1 MKAGNPQALFQ
12 HLIVLC
18 KEVSEGEYRDMGELF
33 ELTKAQLYPPLVAEL
48 AESFGMMT
56 VRLEAREYLLEE
68 VITDLKKIQQE
79 LAAAK
84 EALAR
89 ENVSL
94 KHSLKRSLQPT
105 QILGASAAILYLL
118 KKIDRIAGTPVNVLI
133 TGETGTSSLPVP
145 VSPVMRTFTGETG
158 TGKELVARTIHD
170 KSARRGRPFIA
181 LNCTAIP
188 ESIFESEIFGIEKGV
203 ATGVEKRIGKLEQA
217 QGGTIFFDEVGDMP
231 LAAQGKILRVIE
243 DRQVERIGGR
253 TSIPADVR
261 ILAATNRNLKERIAK
276 GIFREDL
283 YYRLNVVNLHIPPLR
298 ERPEDISLLLDFFS
312 ERGARMMG
320 RTPISFSPEARERLG
335 AYSWPGNVRELEN
348 EVERAIAL
356 ASGREIGGGDLSEN
370 VLGSSPEEN
379 LDSLLPPVK
388 RAERLLLEKTLRSV
402 KGNKSEA
409 ARLLGLSRE
418 GLRRKL
424 LRYELK

>member
-1 MKAGNPQALFQ
+1 MKTGDPQALFQ

-33 ELTKAQLYPPLVAEL
+33 ELTKAQLYPPLVTEL

-68 VITDLKKIQQE
+68 VITDLKQIQQE

-105 QILGASAAILYLL
+105 PILGASAAVLDLL
-118 KKIDRIAGTPVNVLI
+118 RKIDRIADTPVNVLI
-133 TGETGTSSLPVP
+133 
-145 VSPVMRTFTGETG
+145 TGETG

-253 TSIPADVR
+253 TSIPVDIR
-261 ILAATNRNLKERIAK
+261 IVAATNRNLKERIGK
-276 GIFREDL
+276 GLFREDL

-298 ERPEDISLLLDFFS
+298 ERPEDITLLLDFFS

-320 RTPISFSPEARERLG
+320 RTPLSFSPEVRERLC

-356 ASGREIGGGDLSEN
+356 TSGSEINYGDLSEN
-370 VLGSSPEEN
+370 ILGYGPEEK

>member
-118 KKIDRIAGTPVNVLI
+118 KKIDRIADTPVNVLI
-133 TGETGTSSLPVP
+133 
-145 VSPVMRTFTGETG
+145 TGETG

>member
-105 QILGASAAILYLL
+105 QILGASAAILDLL
-118 KKIDRIAGTPVNVLI
+118 KKIDRIADTPVNVLI
-133 TGETGTSSLPVP
+133 
-145 VSPVMRTFTGETG
+145 TGETG

>member
-133 TGETGTSSLPVP
+133 
-145 VSPVMRTFTGETG
+145 TGETG

-320 RTPISFSPEARERLG
+320 RTRSPEARERLG

>member
-1 MKAGNPQALFQ
+1 
-12 HLIVLC
+12 
-18 KEVSEGEYRDMGELF
+18 MGELF

-105 QILGASAAILYLL
+105 QILGASAAILDLL
-118 KKIDRIAGTPVNVLI
+118 KKIDRIADTPVNVLI
-133 TGETGTSSLPVP
+133 
-145 VSPVMRTFTGETG
+145 TGETG

>member
-1 MKAGNPQALFQ
+1 MKTGDPQALFQ

-33 ELTKAQLYPPLVAEL
+33 ELTKAQLYSPLVAEL

-133 TGETGTSSLPVP
+133 
-145 VSPVMRTFTGETG
+145 TGETG

-253 TSIPADVR
+253 TSIPVDIR
-261 ILAATNRNLKERIAK
+261 IVAATNRNLKERIGK
-276 GIFREDL
+276 GLFREDL

-298 ERPEDISLLLDFFS
+298 ERPEDITLLLDFFS

-320 RTPISFSPEARERLG
+320 RTPLSFSPEVRERLC

-356 ASGREIGGGDLSEN
+356 TSGSEINYGDLSEN
-370 VLGSSPEEN
+370 ILGYGPEEK

>member
-133 TGETGTSSLPVP
+133 
-145 VSPVMRTFTGETG
+145 TGETG

-298 ERPEDISLLLDFFS
+298 ERPEDITLLLDFFS

-320 RTPISFSPEARERLG
+320 RTPLSFSPEVRERLC

-356 ASGREIGGGDLSEN
+356 TSGSEINYGDLSEN
-370 VLGSSPEEN
+370 ILGYGPEEK

>member
-1 MKAGNPQALFQ
+1 
-12 HLIVLC
+12 
-18 KEVSEGEYRDMGELF
+18 
-33 ELTKAQLYPPLVAEL
+33 
-48 AESFGMMT
+48 
-56 VRLEAREYLLEE
+56 
-68 VITDLKKIQQE
+68 
-79 LAAAK
+79 
-84 EALAR
+84 
-89 ENVSL
+89 L

-105 QILGASAAILYLL
+105 PILGASAAVLDLL
-118 KKIDRIAGTPVNVLI
+118 RKIDRIADTPVNVLI
-133 TGETGTSSLPVP
+133 
-145 VSPVMRTFTGETG
+145 TGETG

-253 TSIPADVR
+253 TSIPVDIR
-261 ILAATNRNLKERIAK
+261 IVAATNRNLKERIGK
-276 GIFREDL
+276 GLFREDL

-298 ERPEDISLLLDFFS
+298 ERPEDITLLLDFFS

-320 RTPISFSPEARERLG
+320 RTPLSFSPEVRERLC

-356 ASGREIGGGDLSEN
+356 TSGSEINYGDLSEN
-370 VLGSSPEEN
+370 ILGYGPEEK

>member
-1 MKAGNPQALFQ
+1 
-12 HLIVLC
+12 
-18 KEVSEGEYRDMGELF
+18 MGELF
-33 ELTKAQLYPPLVAEL
+33 ELTKAQLYSPLVAEL

-105 QILGASAAILYLL
+105 PILGASTAILDLL
-118 KKIDRIAGTPVNVLI
+118 KKIDRIADTPVNVLI
-133 TGETGTSSLPVP
+133 TGETGTD
-145 VSPVMRTFTGETG
+145 
-158 TGKELVARTIHD
+158 KELVARTIHD

-276 GIFREDL
+276 GIFQVDH

-298 ERPEDISLLLDFFS
+298 ERPEDIIP
-312 ERGARMMG
+312 
-320 RTPISFSPEARERLG
+320 T
-335 AYSWPGNVRELEN
+335 V
-348 EVERAIAL
+348 
-356 ASGREIGGGDLSEN
+356 
-370 VLGSSPEEN
+370 
-379 LDSLLPPVK
+379 
-388 RAERLLLEKTLRSV
+388 
-402 KGNKSEA
+402 
-409 ARLLGLSRE
+409 GLS
-418 GLRRKL
+418 GL
-424 LRYELK
+424 

>member
-105 QILGASAAILYLL
+105 PILGASAAVLDLL
-118 KKIDRIAGTPVNVLI
+118 RKIDRIADTPVNVLI
-133 TGETGTSSLPVP
+133 
-145 VSPVMRTFTGETG
+145 TGETG

-312 ERGARMMG
+312 ERGGKNDGPDTDIFFPGSQGATWRLFLAGQCPRAGKRGGTGHCPRLRPRNRG
-320 RTPISFSPEARERLG
+320 RRPFGKRPRIQP
-335 AYSWPGNVRELEN
+335 
-348 EVERAIAL
+348 
-356 ASGREIGGGDLSEN
+356 GRESRQSPAAGEKGGTP
-370 VLGSSPEEN
+370 SP
-379 LDSLLPPVK
+379 
-388 RAERLLLEKTLRSV
+388 
-402 KGNKSEA
+402 
-409 ARLLGLSRE
+409 
-418 GLRRKL
+418 
-424 LRYELK
+424 

>member
-133 TGETGTSSLPVP
+133 
-145 VSPVMRTFTGETG
+145 TGETG

>member
-133 TGETGTSSLPVP
+133 TGETGT
-145 VSPVMRTFTGETG
+145 
-158 TGKELVARTIHD
+158 GKELVARTIHD

-253 TSIPADVR
+253 TSIPVDIR
-261 ILAATNRNLKERIAK
+261 IVAATNRNLKERIGK

>member
-1 MKAGNPQALFQ
+1 
-12 HLIVLC
+12 LIVLC

-105 QILGASAAILYLL
+105 QILGASAAILDLL
-118 KKIDRIAGTPVNVLI
+118 KKIDRIADTPVNVLI
-133 TGETGTSSLPVP
+133 
-145 VSPVMRTFTGETG
+145 TGETG

>member
-118 KKIDRIAGTPVNVLI
+118 KKIDRIADTPVNVLI
-133 TGETGTSSLPVP
+133 TGETGTD
-145 VSPVMRTFTGETG
+145 
-158 TGKELVARTIHD
+158 KELVARTIHD